1 MTSIL
6 LVQRLQHRKTI
17 WLLTRPKRYRKTNKT
32 LNLFLKWCNQE
43 FSVVLYDYEIEISWW
58 LLASL
63 IIEPI
68 DVFVKMAR
76 QSGKTET
83 VTLLVRF
90 LIIFY
95 RFITGTHLMAAFA
108 SPKGEQAKTDVDR
121 VKKSITKLR
130 DGWQVEDR
138 EFNAKTIRAYRFDE
152 LFAEIYTFSLS
163 PTTQN
168 ESKTLNLLIV
178 EESHKADHKKRSD
191 ELDSML
197 VSTNGPTFHFGVG
210 CTVLS
215 DFKRG
220 CDGELPDSV
229 SLIMPVE
236 RVVSDRRKKYEQTG
250 DPKHLNY
257 EHKYKSEV
265 RKKGRQNPEIRRNY
279 HLEDTVEEGNFVSR
293 DRLLSCA
300 RSGLL
305 KNGRPIPTDQLFFG
319 ADWAR
324 VSDNTWIAVSN
335 IQNDILTW
343 IKIPHLPYEQ
353 QIEMILADLKRP
365 WLDGKPLFDRIVG
378 VKGDS
383 TGQGDMPMEYLQMHS
398 GLPVGLESHVKFT
411 LQSKNDMYLALEQAI
426 FRDDGDSFRFS
437 YPADHP
443 LAAEFEEQMVALL
456 RTYKGDGE
464 YLSVSHPDEP
474 DARDDAPDATALAL
488 FGAVGGNL
496 GEIVFV

>member
-1 MTSIL
+1 MSSIVQL
-6 LVQRLQHRKTI
+6 QRLQHRKVM
-17 WLLTRPKRYRKTNKT
+17 WLLRKPSRYKKTNKT
-32 LNLFLKWCNQE
+32 LNLFQKWCKQE
-43 FSVVLYDYEIEISWW
+43 FSVELYDYQTDICWW

-63 IIEPI
+63 IIEPV
-68 DVFVKMAR
+68 DVFVKLSR
-76 QSGKTET
+76 QSGKTEL

-90 LIIFY
+90 LIIFF

-130 DGWQVEDR
+130 EGWQVEDR

-197 VSTNGPTFHFGVG
+197 ASTNGTTWHFGVG
-210 CTVLS
+210 CPVLS

-229 SLIMPVE
+229 SLVVPVAQ
-236 RVVSDRRKKYEQTG
+236 VIHDRRKKFEETK

-257 EHKYKSEV
+257 EKTYSREL
-265 RKKGRQNPEIRRNY
+265 RKKGGQNPEIRRNY
-279 HLEDTVEEGNFVSR
+279 KLEDTVEEGNFVSR

-300 RSGLL
+300 RRSDVEVS
-305 KNGRPIPTDQLFFG
+305 TATLFLG
-319 ADWAR
+319 IDWAR
-324 VSDNTWIAVSN
+324 VSDHTWMTLT
-335 IQNDILTW
+335 NDKNDVIEW
-343 IKIPHLPYEQ
+343 FKYPHLPYEQ
-353 QIEMILADLKRP
+353 QIELMLADLKIQRGAV
-365 WLDGKPLFDRIVG
+365 GKPQWTYFERIVA

-383 TGQGDMPMEYLQMHS
+383 TGQGDMPMEFLQMHS
-398 GLPVGLESHVKFT
+398 GLPVGQESHVKFT
-411 LQSKNDMYLALEQAI
+411 LQSKNDMYVAFEQAI
-426 FRDDGDSFRFS
+426 FRDDGDPLRFS
-437 YPADHP
+437 YPADHQ
-443 LAAEFEEQMVALL
+443 LAAEFEEQTVKLL
-456 RTYKGDGE
+456 REYKGDGE
-464 YLSVSHPDEP
+464 YLSVHHPNEP

-488 FGAVGGNL
+488 FGAAGGTV